1 MNHRQRFRA
10 LMNYEPIDRMPLYYF
25 GTWRETKARWQQEG
39 LPGCEVSDRCE
50 GPQLPEMDPDWE
62 DGMWSAHGLVNVN
75 PISPHP
81 QEILEETDDY
91 RVVRTPLGAVLRG
104 SKRGSSIEHHI
115 EEALQPTRASWERFK
130 TFINP
135 DTPERHPSAWESK
148 ADALNQRETLTPFCV
163 GSLFGWPR
171 NWMGVEQ
178 LTYLSYDDPLLFEE
192 IIDYLTEYYITL
204 FRPVLEKAHFDFAY
218 IFEDCCCKSGPL
230 LSPATYEQ
238 HYAKYYRR
246 LSDFCHDMGVEF
258 ILLDSDG
265 KVDALLPHWLAS
277 SVDIVFPIE
286 VGTWQS
292 DPTVMR
298 RQYGKDLR
306 MVGGIDKHVIPQGEA
321 AIRQHLEHLKP
332 LAAEGGFLPMPDHR
346 IPPSCSLEEFR
357 TYLRVFQEVF

>member
-25 GTWRETKARWQQEG
+25 GTWPETKVRWKQEG
-39 LPGCEVSDRCE
+39 LPHIEVLGSG

-91 RVVRTPLGAVLRG
+91 RVVRTPLGAVLKE
-104 SKRGSSIEHHI
+104 SKGGSSIEHHI

-130 TFINP
+130 SFIDP
-135 DTPERHPSAWESK
+135 DTPERRPSDWEEN

-163 GSLFGWPR
+163 GSLFGWTR

-178 LTYLSYDDPLLFEE
+178 LTYLSYDDPLLYEE
-192 IIDYLTEYYITL
+192 IIDYLTEYYIT
-204 FRPVLEKAHFDFAY
+204 
-218 IFEDCCCKSGPL
+218 
-230 LSPATYEQ
+230 
-238 HYAKYYRR
+238 
-246 LSDFCHDMGVEF
+246 
-258 ILLDSDG
+258 
-265 KVDALLPHWLAS
+265 
-277 SVDIVFPIE
+277 IE

-298 RQYGKDLR
+298 RQYGKKLR

-321 AIRQHLEHLKP
+321 AIRRHLEHLKP
-332 LAAEGGFLPMPDHR
+332 LAAEGGGQPLPLQIRTMLTWPDGSVKWVLLDFQTDLKSGEKNSCR
-346 IPPSCSLEEFR
+346 LFYGDGVETAPLEKGIAVNQDEDSLPISTDSLSFAVSSTGATSFDLPPASTPGPATPL
-357 TYLRVFQEVF
+357 